1 MNQHLVSNAV
11 NDWSRM
17 RERLLL
23 QYPDLAD
30 DIETL
35 NDTLE
40 GIADLPDLLVAVM
53 RQADEAEMLVTGID
67 ARMDDLKARKDRLKR
82 RSEAIRDAVCEAM
95 QRADLPKIEAPD
107 FTVSTRRMPPAVVV
121 TDEGQIPPGYMKE
134 KVTTAPDKAAIKA
147 ALEAGETVPG
157 CALNNG
163 GVGLTV
169 RRK

>member
-1 MNQHLVSNAV
+1 MNQHMVSNAV

-23 QYPDLAD
+23 QHPDLAD

-53 RQADEAEMLVTGID
+53 RQADETEMLVTGID

-82 RSEAIRDAVCEAM
+82 RAEAIRDAVCDAM

-107 FTVSTRRMPPAVVV
+107 FTVSTRRTPPAVVV
-121 TDEGQIPPGYMKE
+121 TDEGQIPPAYMKE

-147 ALEAGETVPG
+147 ALESGETVPG
-157 CALNNG
+157 CALSNG
-163 GVGLTV
+163 GIGLTV

>member
-30 DIETL
+30 DFETL

-40 GIADLPDLLVAVM
+40 GISDLPDLLIAVM
-53 RQADEAEMLVTGID
+53 RQADEAEMLITGIKS
-67 ARMDDLKARKDRLKR
+67 RIEELKARKDRLER
-82 RSEAIRDAVCEAM
+82 RVEAIKGAVCHAM
-95 QRADLPKIEAPD
+95 QQANLPKIEAAD
-107 FTVSTRRMPPAVVV
+107 FTVSTRRIPPAVVV
-121 TDEGQIPPGYMKE
+121 IDEEQIPISYMEE
-134 KVTTAPDKAAIKA
+134 KVTRTPDKAAIKA
-147 ALEAGETVPG
+147 WFEAGETVPG
-157 CALNNG
+157 CAISNG

>member
-23 QYPDLAD
+23 QYPDLAED
-30 DIETL
+30 FETL

-40 GIADLPDLLVAVM
+40 GISDLPDLLIAVM

-67 ARMDDLKARKDRLKR
+67 ARMDDLKARKERLKR

-121 TDEGQIPPGYMKE
+121 TDEGQIPPAYMKE

-147 ALEAGETVPG
+147 DLEAGKEVPG
-157 CALNNG
+157 CAMSNG